1 MLLNLERQVGGTSLK
16 SIVYQAN
23 TFEIDSGE
31 SQPLMVFSQ
40 ENNKKHHS
48 SSDKRLDWTAIRLV
62 GS

>member
-40 ENNKKHHS
+40 ENNKKTS
-48 SSDKRLDWTAIRLV
+48 L
-62 GS
+62 